1 MDRTLFAF
9 SLGIAGLILLPQTLR
24 AAAQCAPHDIVSAD
38 LSLKFGEQPSSMG
51 LAQDNTVMELY
62 SSADSG
68 TWTITVTLPSGL
80 TCLVASG
87 QNFETVT
94 QPQVAKGDPA

>member
-1 MDRTLFAF
+1 MDRTLFAL
-9 SLGIAGLILLPQTLR
+9 SLGLVGLTLLPQTVR

-38 LSLKFGEQPSSMG
+38 LSQKFGEQASSMG
-51 LAQDNTVMELY
+51 LAQDNTVMEVY
-62 SSADSG
+62 SSRASG
-68 TWTITVTLPSGL
+68 TWTITVTLPNGL
-80 TCLVASG
+80 TCLVAAG